1 MKSIVALVI
10 FLPSILVAQTDNVSW
25 RITKP
30 AWTEEDEVRFGQF
43 VASIGQAVSA
53 RKCRKVDACI
63 KSAANPYRDTDPAE
77 LKPESDCADFPYY
90 LRSYFAWKNGLPMS
104 LESIVTA
111 RPVPGNKG
119 DLRYTTYGNIVLAR
133 YDVLSTASV
142 FNDEWLTS
150 HYPSGVQFLNDGLKK
165 ITWSAAYRMMGL
177 EDGDL
182 FTDYYPAKISRDGIR
197 PGTVI
202 YDPNGHVTIIWKVGD
217 DGRLYYIDSHPDNTV
232 SAGMFNSKFS
242 RSIPDQGAGFK
253 NFRPLILAGATKD
266 SSGAYVGGKIIG
278 AKNATLP
285 LFGKEQFYGTNPDP
299 KGDWKKGK
307 FVYNGN
313 TVSYYDYVRMKMA
326 KGALKINPITDMK
339 ADVTDICDSLKD
351 RVEAVQAGIDAGI
364 QNKDHPE
371 RLPENIY
378 GTTGEWENF
387 ASPARDARLKMVFM
401 ELLYSAKNY
410 IARYKAKDP
419 TIVYKGKSLAKDLLA
434 AYQSGVK
441 ACQFSYQNS
450 AGVTVSMDMEELRK
464 RLFLIS
470 FDPYHCVE
478 LRWGA
483 STPAELASC
492 HDGPDKYRW
501 YRQERWLRY
510 QWERQFE
517 YRMDYSLDELTGP
530 LPGAGIAEPPDV
542 DIEAYLNSEIK
553 K

>member
-1 MKSIVALVI
+1 MPYFAI
-10 FLPSILVAQTDNVSW
+10 AQNNNSLW
-25 RITKP
+25 KITKP
-30 AWTEEDEVRFGQF
+30 AWTEDDEIRFGQF
-43 VASIGQAVSA
+43 VTSIGQAVSA
-53 RKCRKVDACI
+53 RKCRRVDTCI
-63 KSAANPYRDTDPAE
+63 KSAANPYRDTDPAD
-77 LKPESDCADFPYY
+77 LKPESDCADFPYF

-142 FNDEWLTS
+142 FNDQWLAST
-150 HYPSGVQFLNDGLKK
+150 YPSAVQFLNESLKK
-165 ITWSAAYRMMGL
+165 LTWSAAYRMMGL

-182 FTDYYPAKISRDGIR
+182 YTDYYPAKISRDAVR

-202 YDPNGHVTIIWKVGD
+202 YDPNGHVTIIWKIGD
-217 DGRLYYIDSHPDNTV
+217 DGRIYYIDSHPDNTV
-232 SAGMFNSKFS
+232 SSGMFNSKFS

-278 AKNATLP
+278 AKNATLA
-285 LFGKEQFYGTNPDP
+285 LYGKEQFYGTNPDP

-326 KGALKINPITDMK
+326 KGALKINPETDMK
-339 ADVTDICDSLKD
+339 ADVTDICDSLQD

-364 QNKDHPE
+364 QNKEHPE

-378 GTTGEWENF
+378 GTTGEWENY

-410 IARYKAKDP
+410 IARYKANDP
-419 TIVYKGKSLAKDLLA
+419 TIVYKGKNLAKDLLST
-434 AYQSGVK
+434 YQTGVK
-441 ACQFSYQNS
+441 ACKFSYVNS
-450 AGVTVSMDMEELRK
+450 AGVSVNLDMEELRK

-483 STPAELASC
+483 SESKELSSC
-492 HDGPDKYRW
+492 HDDPEKFRW

-517 YRMDYSLDELTGP
+517 FRMDYSLEELIGP
-530 LPGAGIAEPPDV
+530 LPGTGIAEPPDV